1 MPQVEF
7 DPRVLTPVLLDTH
20 SVYRLQALHFTSA
33 DDVFR
38 ITGTFP
44 RVRYF
49 SFQVQ
54 STPHK
59 HTRMGDGIYFVS
71 RVIGIL
77 FCPHHYDRL
86 VVLYGP
92 PRCPSPVPRQLTLPS
107 SPLVPPPPVPFC
119 RATTLAAS
127 H

>member
-20 SVYRLQALHFTSA
+20 SVYRLQALHFTST

-49 SFQVQ
+49 SFQVHRQ
-54 STPHK
+54 PA
-59 HTRMGDGIYFVS
+59 HTRERRRRRHFLMIT
-71 RVIGIL
+71 RTL
-77 FCPHHYDRL
+77 FCHRVNMMRL
-86 VVLYGP
+86 WASLP
-92 PRCPSPVPRQLTLPS
+92 PASIPRPLTLPH
-107 SPLVPPPPVPFC
+107 P
-119 RATTLAAS
+119 
-127 H
+127 HH